1 MSCLLLVVSAI
12 LLGVMGFRFVKSGKF
27 MPAGLVASLRLV
39 HILIKHT
46 GSIMQETCL
55 HDVTESFH
63 ECLIIKCLT
72 LELFGYYLLDI
83 LGLDILGP
91 FNVIIFT
98 VKSIIS
104 RHIIAWLVVS

>member
-12 LLGVMGFRFVKSGKF
+12 LLGVMGFRFLKSGKF
-27 MPAGLVASLRLV
+27 MPAGLVASLRLA

-46 GSIMQETCL
+46 GSIMQERCS
-55 HDVTESFH
+55 HDVIESFH

-91 FNVIIFT
+91 FHVIIFT

-104 RHIIAWLVVS
+104 THIITWLVVS